1 MVPRSA
7 LLVIL
12 LAACGGK
19 DPPPQVAQNPAPS
32 ATTSPADKD
41 DDDDAPRPKKKK
53 KASIEPQGPMSDDTY
68 RSLYL
73 ERGDLPGMR
82 LTQDSRDKGAD
93 PGDKA
98 FNELGGLKSGMVVWM
113 GDNDAPVWRVAD
125 IRWVFPTV
133 TAAKKYHEAQLQK
146 NSEGENEADQWAPVG
161 SECHVFGGTRNFQS
175 VRMTHYFYIF
185 RKGRTVVKLYVAQG
199 PNVQGQKLTPDV
211 VKPIADK
218 VAARVG
224 KK

>member
-7 LLVIL
+7 LLVIF

-19 DPPPQVAQNPAPS
+19 DPPPQVAQNPAPA
-32 ATTSPADKD
+32 ATSKDATPD
-41 DDDDAPRPKKKK
+41 DDDDPKPKKRKR
-53 KASIEPQGPMSDDTY
+53 ATIEPQGPMADDTY

-82 LTQDSRDKGAD
+82 IAQDSRDKGAD
-93 PGDKA
+93 PGDSA
-98 FNELGGLKSGMVVWM
+98 FREHGGLKSGMVVWT
-113 GDNDAPVWRVAD
+113 GDSDAPVWRVAD
-125 IRWVFPTV
+125 IRWVFPSV
-133 TAAKKYHEAQLQK
+133 SAAKKYHEAQLGK
-146 NSEGENEADQWAPVG
+146 NSEGEGEADRWAPVG
-161 SECHVFGGTRNFQS
+161 SDCHVFGGTRTMSN
-175 VRMTHYFYIF
+175 VRMTHFFYIF

-199 PNVQGQKLTPDV
+199 PGVQGQKLTPDM

-218 VAARVG
+218 IASRVG